1 MKFELFTYKPEDFSL
16 IEGWWKARGFPPANP
31 EFLPPTGFI
40 VTGDSV
46 PICAGFLFKT
56 DAKIAI
62 LNHVVSSPT
71 PIDPMDYNTAMN
83 HLIAKMIHEARA
95 SGFKILSA
103 ACNIER
109 LGKRYES
116 NGFVKT
122 DSDES
127 HYGRDL

>member
-1 MKFELFTYKPEDFSL
+1 MKFELFTYNKHDFSL
-16 IEGWWKARGFPPANP
+16 IEGWWKARGFPPADP
-31 EFLPPTGFI
+31 DLLPPTGFI

-62 LNHVVSSPT
+62 LNHVVSTPT
-71 PIDPMDYNTAMN
+71 PMDSKDYSTALN
-83 HLIAKMIHEARA
+83 HLIAKMIHEAREC
-95 SGFKILSA
+95 GFKILTA

-109 LGKRYES
+109 LGKRYEDH
-116 NGFVKT
+116 GFFKT

-127 HYGRDL
+127 HYGRVL